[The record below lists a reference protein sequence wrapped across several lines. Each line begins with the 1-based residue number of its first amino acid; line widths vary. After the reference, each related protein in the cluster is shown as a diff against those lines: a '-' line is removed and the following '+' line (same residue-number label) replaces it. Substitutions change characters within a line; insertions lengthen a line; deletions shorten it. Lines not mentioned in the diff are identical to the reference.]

1 MSPDVII
8 LALQDHLKEWADPQN
23 ARVSLA
29 GDPAHVL
36 DLLLDGPRT
45 WRVILAWGGEESINE
60 YDYSGIV
67 THTVEVYTAFHMG
80 LPSNPGEALFV
91 TRDTR
96 KSLTKIHSEVVTRV
110 RAQVFPDNQQSAQ
123 VWNYRGTDP
132 VVLPSGFPTAAYRA
146 RFRLEAALP
155 DLNPET

>member
-1 MSPDVII
+1 MNPEDLIV
-8 LALQDHLKEWADPQN
+8 ALESHLKTWAVPQN

-36 DLLLDGPRT
+36 DLLLDGPRH
-45 WRVILAWGGEESINE
+45 WRIILGWGGEESVNE

-80 LPSNPGEALFV
+80 LSSNPGEALLV
-91 TRDTR
+91 SRDHR
-96 KSLTKIHSEVVTRV
+96 DSLIKIHSQVVQRV
-110 RAQVFPDNQQSAQ
+110 REHVFPDNQQSARI
-123 VWNYRGTDP
+123 WNYRGSDP
-132 VVLPSGFPTAAYRA
+132 VVLPSGYPTASYRA

-155 DLNPET
+155 VINP